1 MFQKEIFCEVNVPEM
16 EGFHS
21 GTKAD
26 KRTGACSARGCFLL
40 ERRIKKSSCDH
51 GLQELVQEEEENSD
65 TEEEPEYEIYEEEE
79 SRRGSIVEGFSIED
93 S

>member
-1 MFQKEIFCEVNVPEM
+1 M

-51 GLQELVQEEEENSD
+51 PGLQELVQEEEENSD